1 MTRVGGKVSA
11 IKKKGSGTY
20 PLKRTRVSVCIQRG
34 SRSRA
39 GHVNHR
45 EKTPCGADAGAGL
58 HKKSTE
64 AGPPPKKN
72 KKKIVVCCETP

>member
-1 MTRVGGKVSA
+1 MTRVGGKLSA
-11 IKKKGSGTY
+11 ITKKGSGTY
-20 PLKRTRVSVCIQRG
+20 PLKRTCMSVCIQRG

-45 EKTPCGADAGAGL
+45 EKTPCGADAGAGV

-64 AGPPPKKN
+64 AAPQKN
-72 KKKIVVCCETP
+72 KIK